1 MRVGGAAP
9 ARSGV
14 IARRRRLEQL
24 ADELEARRA
33 ELAEVSETV
42 DRQRAERA
50 AATAQ
55 RDQAQQRVASHGERL
70 GLLRA
75 DIGRF
80 EVRLQE
86 AEARRARAA
95 EEAAELGVQVAEENQ
110 RLAECE
116 ARQRA
121 AEQARDALTGERDDL
136 LSERTRLE
144 KAVSECRERRDA
156 VRAELA
162 SRQLE
167 QQRLHTRRT
176 SLAEAAR
183 RLGQQRAAIEA
194 RQRDLQAGLLRE
206 REPETGEREQLAEQ
220 LAARAAIEE
229 ELRAARVEL
238 ETCEAALAESERARD
253 AAEQAVS
260 DARARLSEH
269 ELASREVQVR
279 RDGLLEQLRE
289 QDSDPEQVAANL
301 PADATDAAWAEQLE
315 RIGQRIQRLGAINLA
330 AIDEFEAASERKVYL
345 DSQSADLEAALET
358 LEGAIRRIDRET
370 RSRFRETFD
379 AVNGKFRELF
389 PRVFGG
395 GDAYLE
401 LTGEDVLDAGVA
413 LMARPPGKRNSHI
426 HLLSGGEKALTAMA
440 LVFAIFHLNP
450 SPVCMLDEVDAPLD
464 DVNVGRYA
472 QLIKDMSSEVQFVF
486 ITHNKLSMEMA
497 DQLCGVTMAEPGVSR
512 LVTVDIEEA
521 AALAAV

>member
-1 MRVGGAAP
+1 M
-9 ARSGV
+9 
-14 IARRRRLEQL
+14 
-24 ADELEARRA
+24 
-33 ELAEVSETV
+33 
-42 DRQRAERA
+42 
-50 AATAQ
+50 
-55 RDQAQQRVASHGERL
+55 
-70 GLLRA
+70 
-75 DIGRF
+75 
-80 EVRLQE
+80 
-86 AEARRARAA
+86 
-95 EEAAELGVQVAEENQ
+95 
-110 RLAECE
+110 
-116 ARQRA
+116 
-121 AEQARDALTGERDDL
+121 
-136 LSERTRLE
+136 
-144 KAVSECRERRDA
+144 
-156 VRAELA
+156 
-162 SRQLE
+162 
-167 QQRLHTRRT
+167 
-176 SLAEAAR
+176 
-183 RLGQQRAAIEA
+183 
-194 RQRDLQAGLLRE
+194 
-206 REPETGEREQLAEQ
+206 
-220 LAARAAIEE
+220 
-229 ELRAARVEL
+229 
-238 ETCEAALAESERARD
+238 
-253 AAEQAVS
+253 
-260 DARARLSEH
+260 
-269 ELASREVQVR
+269 R